1 MSYSTSLLN
10 TYNFKTLVINRH
22 SFWRN
27 LLLIWYNNDAFGM
40 NWSVTAVLI
49 IESFWGHVS
58 IEGIQWLDEL
68 LKGLWTLAQKG
79 KWNKIIGKVDENIE
93 RTDIQ
98 KKRYWPRW
106 WPGSPAYWG
115 WAGTRWWW
123 QGGVSQPG
131 RRGRSPVLYRRWWQC
146 QWAFSSWLSPSS

>member
-1 MSYSTSLLN
+1 M
-10 TYNFKTLVINRH
+10 INRH

-49 IESFWGHVS
+49 IESFSWHVS

-79 KWNKIIGKVDENIE
+79 KWNKIIGKVGENIE

-98 KKRYWPRW
+98 KKRCYTDLADDQDHLLIGGELV
-106 WPGSPAYWG
+106 PGDG
-115 WAGTRWWW
+115 G
-123 QGGVSQPG
+123 GGVGVSQAGEGDHLFYIGGDGNDNGLFLHDCLHHPNCW
-131 RRGRSPVLYRRWWQC
+131 S
-146 QWAFSSWLSPSS
+146 SSWSSW